1 MKFKKNERAGSA
13 PEQAGF
19 AFLIKEVSAVDDGDD
34 DNKNTFNYLG
44 GIRYESEASAHR
56 RVQE

>member
-1 MKFKKNERAGSA
+1 MKFKKHERAGSA
-13 PEQAGF
+13 
-19 AFLIKEVSAVDDGDD
+19 FLLKEVSAVDDGDD